1 MRIDAIRAIAIR
13 CQRRIAEVLERFA
26 NREPNPS
33 AHVDAASDFYTAML
47 RFAAVVAVAPGNV
60 RSCDQCQEV
69 IERHALQAT
78 KRLNRDIAHCPVC
91 GQPMPPG
98 GAAVSKPT
106 PQGWVRCAPA
116 DAGARH
122 DECVGKPTPQLQNQQ
137 QGPGTPDLNREQV
150 LAWIREHGLAGAD
163 LQGVDL
169 NGAFLRNADL
179 TRADLGDAR
188 LHYARLN
195 DADLT
200 GADFAGATFDNAE
213 LQYADLSRAQL
224 DDGTLSD
231 EEMAHFLAGLYH
243 AADADTNPP
252 PAGATQ

>member
-33 AHVDAASDFYTAML
+33 ARVDAASDFYTAML
-47 RFAAVVAVAPGNV
+47 RFAAVVTVAPGNI

-98 GAAVSKPT
+98 GAAVANPT
-106 PQGWVRCAPA
+106 PQGWVRCAPT

-122 DECVGKPTPQLQNQQ
+122 DDCIAKPNPQIQNQQ
-137 QGPGTPDLNREQV
+137 QGSSSPDLNREQV

-163 LQGVDL
+163 LQRVDL
-169 NGAFLRNADL
+169 SGAYLRSADL

-188 LHYARLN
+188 LPYANLS

-200 GADFAGATFDNAE
+200 GADFAGAIFDNAQ

-231 EEMAHFLAGLYH
+231 EEMAYFLAALH
-243 AADADTNPP
+243 HTADAATEPP